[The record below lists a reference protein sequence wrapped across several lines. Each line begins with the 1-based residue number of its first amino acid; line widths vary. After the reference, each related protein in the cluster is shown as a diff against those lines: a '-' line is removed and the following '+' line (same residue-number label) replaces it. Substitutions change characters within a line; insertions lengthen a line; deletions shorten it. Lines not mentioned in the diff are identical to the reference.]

1 MVFVRDFL
9 RWDVS
14 DEAVS
19 LVASVAD
26 IGNTGSISLDEFMA
40 MERIMRM
47 PDAHFRLA
55 FRMCDKKGKGNIT
68 VEDFMTVMRATQVFI
83 FAVRFLCVLF
93 IIVCCIIKQLTHAH
107 TVNNF
112 CIFMQIYLEFL

>member
-19 LVASVAD
+19 LVAGVAD
-26 IGNTGSISLDEFMA
+26 LGNSGSITIDEFMA
-40 MERIMRM
+40 VERIMRM

-68 VEDFMTVMRATQVFI
+68 VEDYMGVMEATQVLW
-83 FAVRFLCVLF
+83 V
-93 IIVCCIIKQLTHAH
+93 
-107 TVNNF
+107 
-112 CIFMQIYLEFL
+112 

>member
-1 MVFVRDFL
+1 MISYRCLTRNLCHRTPPSFQYAIENEQGQLVIPSVVFVRDFL

-26 IGNTGSISLDEFMA
+26 IGNTGSITLDEFMA
-40 MERIMRM
+40 LERIMRM

-68 VEDFMTVMRATQVFI
+68 VQDFMNVMMATQVHST
-83 FAVRFLCVLF
+83 FL
-93 IIVCCIIKQLTHAH
+93 I
-107 TVNNF
+107 
-112 CIFMQIYLEFL
+112 

>member
-19 LVASVAD
+19 LVARVAD
-26 IGNTGSISLDEFMA
+26 LGNSGSITIDEFMA
-40 MERIMRM
+40 VERIMRM

-68 VEDFMTVMRATQVFI
+68 VEDYMGVMEATQVLW
-83 FAVRFLCVLF
+83 V
-93 IIVCCIIKQLTHAH
+93 
-107 TVNNF
+107 
-112 CIFMQIYLEFL
+112 

>member
-1 MVFVRDFL
+1 M
-9 RWDVS
+9 S

-68 VEDFMTVMRATQVFI
+68 VEDFMSVMRTTQVFI
-83 FAVRFLCVLF
+83 FVVCFYCVLF
-93 IIVCCIIKQLTHAH
+93 IILCCIIKQLTHAN

-112 CIFMQIYLEFL
+112 RIFMRIYRVFVWK